1 MDRIMDVIKSF
12 KVIHK
17 WDWNYATQEILAGL
31 GFITIEMLFCWM
43 IASNLQEGKMK
54 IYEKED

>member
-1 MDRIMDVIKSF
+1 MDGYREEIVMNKIKDVIKSF

-43 IASNLQEGKMK
+43 IASNL
-54 IYEKED
+54 